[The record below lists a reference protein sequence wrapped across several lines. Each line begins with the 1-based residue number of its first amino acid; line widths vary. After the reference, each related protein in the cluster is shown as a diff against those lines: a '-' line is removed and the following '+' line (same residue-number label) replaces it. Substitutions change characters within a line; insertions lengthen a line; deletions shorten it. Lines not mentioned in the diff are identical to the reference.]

1 VAYLTEDIILAA
13 FEARALFAVVI
24 EQSDDDFLV
33 HSGVCEDF
41 LEQLDNIGHIFLAFL
56 RQFPDLYVALD
67 VKGALKRHVLR
78 VSFEIEGLL
87 GHCRLHHIRKSQHY
101 SSCTWQIEQ

>member
-1 VAYLTEDIILAA
+1 MAA
-13 FEARALFAVVI
+13 FEARAFFAVVI

-41 LEQLDNIGHIFLAFL
+41 LEQLDDTGHIFLAFW
-56 RQFPDLYVALD
+56 RQFPELYVALD

-78 VSFEIEGLL
+78 IAFEIEGLL

-101 SSCTWQIEQ
+101 SSCTRQTEQ